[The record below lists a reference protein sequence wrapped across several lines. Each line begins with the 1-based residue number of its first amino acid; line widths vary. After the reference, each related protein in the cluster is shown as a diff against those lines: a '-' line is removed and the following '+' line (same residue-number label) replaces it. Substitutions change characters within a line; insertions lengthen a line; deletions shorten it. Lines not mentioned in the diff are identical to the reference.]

1 MTKTTQRRVSGFAV
15 LPAAL
20 LVLST
25 AITTYTPT
33 ASAGHGAA
41 WGLGGLMVGSMLT
54 RAHYQDKERQKVY
67 YAQPATVVPVST
79 TTTMTPE
86 QKLNQLNKLAAGGYI
101 TPAEYKAQRQAI
113 IDSM

>member
-1 MTKTTQRRVSGFAV
+1 MMKTMQRRVSGVAM

-20 LVLST
+20 LALST
-25 AITTYTPT
+25 AITAYAPA

-54 RAHYQDKERQKVY
+54 KAHYKDKERQKVY
-67 YAQPATVVPVST
+67 YAQPAAAPAA

-86 QKLNQLNKLAAGGYI
+86 EKINQLNKLAAGGYI
-101 TPAEYKAQRQAI
+101 TPAEYKAQKQAI
-113 IDSM
+113 IDSL